1 MLLTPAS
8 VLPSGIRFLHS
19 LFDLKQPSASGDTVA
34 LERGCNGKADCLI
47 RPALICNNEV
57 CVQRI

>member
-8 VLPSGIRFLHS
+8 MLPSGIRFLHS
-19 LFDLKQPSASGDTVA
+19 LFDLKQPPASGDTVA
-34 LERGCNGKADCLI
+34 FEGGSNGKADGLI
-47 RPALICNNEV
+47 RPAFVCNNEV